1 MDIWACGITL
11 YYMLTKNFPFA
22 ARNLMELQ
30 QNVQNKVADLSQI
43 KDESLFQLLA
53 RLLDKDPN
61 KRIKI
66 YDLIEHSWVT
76 SNGLESVFLD
86 LSDVSLSVY
95 SSSDF
100 TSSSVSPSSFKQLS
114 SIKDIAQQ

>member
-1 MDIWACGITL
+1 
-11 YYMLTKNFPFA
+11 MLTKNFPFA

-114 SIKDIAQQ
+114 SIKDKAQQ